1 MLVECS
7 RPPPSATRSLLHFLG
22 MFPDDMYQL
31 DAVWVQVEVQP
42 EAALDFVLSHIERM
56 LDPGDKTAPTASDAD
71 LVMLPQTLLRLYT
84 ALKVFHTEDDAF
96 SKILVAQ
103 VAHLKALLAKR
114 SFATLLILAQ
124 QANMLFSSGH
134 KEAAQL
140 KAPLKPLLSW
150 ISDQQVAQQLL
161 GANLH
166 QRQYVDALRDFLLY
180 LTKSGNLADTT
191 ITKLIANMLQVCY
204 RLSMPC
210 H

>member
-1 MLVECS
+1 M
-7 RPPPSATRSLLHFLG
+7 
-22 MFPDDMYQL
+22 
-31 DAVWVQVEVQP
+31 EVQP
-42 EAALDFVLSHIERM
+42 AVALDFVLSHIERM
-56 LDPGDKTAPTASDAD
+56 LDPEDKTAPNASDAD
-71 LVMLPQTLLRLYT
+71 LVMLPTTLIKLYT
-84 ALKVFHTEDDAF
+84 VLKVFHSEDDAF

-134 KEAAQL
+134 KEAPRLEAS
-140 KAPLKPLLSW
+140 LKPLLSW

-166 QRQYVDALRDFLLY
+166 QRQYVDALRDFFLY

-191 ITKLIANMLQVCY
+191 ITKLIANMLQVCCGI
-204 RLSMPC
+204 SMPC